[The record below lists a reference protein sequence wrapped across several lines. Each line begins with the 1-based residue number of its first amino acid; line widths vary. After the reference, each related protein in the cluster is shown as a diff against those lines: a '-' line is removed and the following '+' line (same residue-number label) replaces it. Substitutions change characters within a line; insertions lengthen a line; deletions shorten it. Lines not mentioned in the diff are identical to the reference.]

1 MNGGEMILNR
11 IKSDS
16 DENIKAIEL
25 EAEKANAEV
34 MAEAEKQAQ
43 AREKEIAEKNKQK
56 LAQVK
61 ATSQSR
67 AELEIRNALLKQRR
81 SEIDKT
87 VAALLDYFM
96 GLSDN
101 EYFEAIYRLAAQ
113 LKGKSGEVM
122 LNSKDLQRLPS
133 DFESRLQGAGLD
145 DTVVKTPVNIL
156 GGFVL
161 KSGDIEEN
169 MDFSA
174 LINARRDEIEDLIN
188 SQLFAQ

>member
-1 MNGGEMILNR
+1 MNGGEIILNR

-34 MAEAEKQAQ
+34 MAEAEKKAKT
-43 AREKEIAEKNKQK
+43 REKEIAEKNIKK

-61 ATSQSR
+61 ASSKSR

-81 SEIDKT
+81 IEIDKT
-87 VAALLDYFM
+87 VDALLDHLNN
-96 GLSDN
+96 LSDD
-101 EYFEAIYRLAAQ
+101 EYFEAIYKLAAQ
-113 LKGKSGEVM
+113 LSGKSGEIM
-122 LNSKDLQRLPS
+122 LNSRDLQRLPS
-133 DFESRLQGAGLD
+133 DFENRLKNSGLD
-145 DTVVKTPVNIL
+145 TAVSEHPADIF
-156 GGFVL
+156 GGFIL
-161 KSGDIEEN
+161 KSGNIEEN